1 MSRAVQET
9 PQPTM
14 RGTEGMLAGPMSCKR
29 VKQKEGK
36 KKKKRGG
43 EENMMVNNYSKELSC
58 SCVTESNVSIMLK
71 GFLLYYGQKTT

>member
-36 KKKKRGG
+36 KKKKGR

-71 GFLLYYGQKTT
+71 GFLLYYDQKTT